1 MTTEESPPL
10 LIFSSKVDIATDHVI
25 LKLEELGASFYRIN
39 SEDFPLGVRSS
50 LALIAH
56 DIPPQLSWLDTI
68 DKYVDLNSVRSVW
81 FRRHRLAPMPLE
93 MDKAYQEYCLREVD
107 WFIKGVI
114 YSLDNNKSAVRWMN
128 HPARAQFAESK
139 IYQLSRARTLGF
151 QIPKTLVSNDPV
163 AVRRFWQEREGR
175 VIAKPLRMGYFDFG
189 DRQTCVFTTSI
200 AEEHLRDDE
209 AIQLAPVIYQ
219 ELVPKAYD
227 IRVTIVGK
235 KVFSA
240 AIDSQSVPSAMID
253 WRQSETEDLPHSGHQ
268 LPPSVE
274 AKCLEYMD
282 KLGLSFG
289 ALDLVLTPNNEY
301 IFLEINSAGQWVW
314 IEDKLNLPI
323 SKAIAEWLWI
333 QTNN

>member
-39 SEDFPLGVRSS
+39 SEDFPLGVRSTLNPS
-50 LALIAH
+50 
-56 DIPPQLSWLDTI
+56 DDRPQLSWLGTI
-68 DKYVDLNSVRSVW
+68 DKYIDMSGVRSVW

-93 MDKAYQEYCLREVD
+93 MDKAYQEYCLREAD

-114 YSLDNNKSAVRWMN
+114 YSLDNNKPAVRWMN

-139 IYQLSRARTLGF
+139 INQLSKARTMGF

-175 VIAKPLRMGYFDFG
+175 IIAKPVRMGYFDFG
-189 DRQTCVFTTSI
+189 DRQTCVFTTPV

-219 ELVPKAYD
+219 GLIPKSYD
-227 IRVTIVGK
+227 IRVTIVDK

-240 AIDSQSVPSAMID
+240 AIDSQSVASAQTD
-253 WRQSETEDLPHSGHQ
+253 WRQSETEDLPHSVHQ
-268 LPPSVE
+268 LPTSVE
-274 AKCLEYMD
+274 AMCLAYMD
-282 KLGLSFG
+282 ELGLSFG
-289 ALDLVLTPNNEY
+289 ALDLILTPKNEY
-301 IFLEINSAGQWVW
+301 VFLEINSAGQWVW
-314 IEDKLNLPI
+314 IEDKLDLPI
-323 SKAIAEWLWI
+323 SKAIAEWLWV
-333 QTNN
+333 QTRN